1 MAAPRR
7 AFEPTRDMTGPLSTR
22 RAPAWVAALALAV
35 VAAAGCSS
43 SQAGSSSTA
52 RSASGTVASSA
63 SASDLAPVHGPYA
76 PEIDPA
82 NFVSTIDNRFF
93 PLVPGTG
100 FHYKGVAENGTT
112 PQTDDMVV
120 THQTKTILGVTCTVV
135 RDTVSS
141 RGKPI
146 ERTFDWYAQDK
157 AGNVWYMGE
166 DSREVHH
173 GKFRRT
179 SDSWEAGVAGAK
191 PGIIMPG
198 NPRRGDSYRQEY
210 YPRYALDQA
219 KVLGRG
225 GAVKVPY
232 ASYKQTLLTVE
243 TAPKLDP
250 GVAERKWY
258 VAGVGDIKE
267 HTVSG
272 NHEEIVLV
280 SVTH

>member
-1 MAAPRR
+1 MPAGPR
-7 AFEPTRDMTGPLSTR
+7 ASADMTGPLASGR
-22 RAPAWVAALALAV
+22 GALLLVALALAA
-35 VAAAGCSS
+35 VAAAGCGS
-43 SQAGSSSTA
+43 SQAGSSPPARTPSSTGG
-52 RSASGTVASSA
+52 SNA
-63 SASDLAPVHGPYA
+63 SASQLAPVHGPYA

-82 NFVSTIDNRFF
+82 NFVTTIDNRYF

-166 DSREVHH
+166 DSREVRH

-179 SDSWEAGVAGAK
+179 SDSWEAGVGGAK
-191 PGIIMPG
+191 PGIIMPA
-198 NPRRGDSYRQEY
+198 NPQRGDEYRQEF

-225 GAVKVPY
+225 GPVTVPY
-232 ASYKQTLLTVE
+232 GSYKHTLLTVE

>member
-1 MAAPRR
+1 MTTAA
-7 AFEPTRDMTGPLSTR
+7 
-22 RAPAWVAALALAV
+22 
-35 VAAAGCSS
+35 
-43 SQAGSSSTA
+43 
-52 RSASGTVASSA
+52 SAA
-63 SASDLAPVHGPYA
+63 SASELAPVHGTYSPT
-76 PEIDPA
+76 IDPA
-82 NFVSTIDNRFF
+82 NFVATIDNRYF
-93 PLVPGTG
+93 PLIPGTA

-120 THQTKTILGVTCTVV
+120 TDRTRMILGVPCTVV

-146 ERTFDWYAQDK
+146 EHTFDWYAQDQQ
-157 AGNVWYMGE
+157 GNVWYMGE
-166 DSREVHH
+166 DTRELQH
-173 GKFRRT
+173 GTFVKAD
-179 SDSWEAGVAGAK
+179 DSWEAGVAGAQ

-198 NPRRGDSYRQEY
+198 DPQAGDAYRQEY
-210 YPRYALDQA
+210 YPGYAMDQA
-219 KVLGRG
+219 RVLGDG
-225 GAVKVPY
+225 GSVSVPY
-232 ASYKQTLLTVE
+232 GSYKGTLLTVE
-243 TAPKLDP
+243 TAPQLDP